1 MSFEVDGTSYD
12 VIGDADYEPAT
23 HQEEARLTATV
34 HCRACFD
41 CDWSGY
47 RDVELHGI
55 DAERAFD
62 EHEGL
67 MPGSSRL
74 AAE

>member
-1 MSFEVDGTSYD
+1 MSFDLDGESVD
-12 VIGDADYEPAT
+12 VIGDAEFEPAT
-23 HQEEARLTATV
+23 PDEQARLTATI

-41 CDWSGY
+41 CDWSGS
-47 RDVELHGI
+47 REVELHGI

>member
-1 MSFEVDGTSYD
+1 MSFDLDGDVVDVLGEVDF
-12 VIGDADYEPAT
+12 EPAT
-23 HQEEARLTATV
+23 PDEEARLTATI
-34 HCRACFD
+34 HCRDCAD

-47 RDVELHGI
+47 REVELHGI

>member
-1 MSFEVDGTSYD
+1 MSFEHDGTTFD
-12 VIGDADYEPAT
+12 VIGDADFEMAT
-23 HQEEARLTATV
+23 PDEEARLTATV
-34 HCRACFD
+34 HCHACSD
-41 CDWSGY
+41 CDGAGY
-47 RDVELHGI
+47 RVVELHGI
-55 DAERAFD
+55 AAERAFD

>member
-1 MSFEVDGTSYD
+1 MSFEHDGTTFD
-12 VIGDADYEPAT
+12 VIGDADFEPAT
-23 HQEEARLTATV
+23 PNEEARLTATV
-34 HCRACFD
+34 HCHACFD
-41 CDWSGY
+41 CDWSGS
-47 RDVELHGI
+47 REIEINGV

>member
-1 MSFEVDGTSYD
+1 MSFEHDGATLH
-12 VIGDADYEPAT
+12 VIGDAEFEMAT
-23 HQEEARLTATV
+23 PDEEARLTATV

-41 CDWSGY
+41 CDWSGS
-47 RDVELHGI
+47 REVELHGI

-67 MPGSSRL
+67 VPGSSRM